1 MRSPKT
7 AALAR
12 VLPPEP
18 ARAGVPETARGR
30 TIALVSQDPSLA
42 TTLRAATPE
51 RTVMVVATPF
61 ALADLLLQESTAVA
75 VIDNALLG
83 DSAAKLVD
91 RLAEQF
97 PELALITV
105 GPQSDASLHARQL
118 AEGRLFRFLQ
128 RPVSVE
134 RTRTFVEA
142 ALRRHEERRPVPRR
156 VVPVRALVASA
167 AVFAAIAGLA
177 GLALRPASPA
187 TAAPTAASAAH
198 APGLV
203 GPVRRAGPTATPR
216 APRKIHAA
224 SARPAAAGTTL
235 PAPDRMADTPD
246 AATPAPPAP
255 PAAEDTRAAPA
266 PSAD

>member
-12 VLPPEP
+12 ALPPEP
-18 ARAGVPETARGR
+18 VRRTVPEAARGR
-30 TIALVSQDPSLA
+30 TIALVSQDPALA

-83 DSAAKLVD
+83 DSAAKLID

-97 PELALITV
+97 PELALIAV
-105 GPQSDASLHARQL
+105 GPQSDSSLHARQL
-118 AEGRLFRFLQ
+118 AEGQLFRFLQ
-128 RPVSVE
+128 RPVSIE

-142 ALRRHEERRPVPRR
+142 ALRRHEDRRPVPRR
-156 VVPVRALVASA
+156 VIPVRAVVTSA
-167 AVFAAIAGLA
+167 AVLAAIAALA

-187 TAAPTAASAAH
+187 TAATAAPPAAIP
-198 APGLV
+198 ARPLA
-203 GPVRRAGPTATPR
+203 GPVRRGAPPAPAR
-216 APRKIHAA
+216 APKKLRAA
-224 SARPAAAGTTL
+224 SARPL
-235 PAPDRMADTPD
+235 PAETI
-246 AATPAPPAP
+246 PPAP
-255 PAAEDTRAAPA
+255 ADATAIAAPA
-266 PSAD
+266 QSVDPPPAPGAD